1 MAGPRK
7 LTPKQARFVQEYPI
21 DLNAAQAAIRA
32 GYSAK
37 TARVIGHENLTKP
50 NIAAAIEKAKEV
62 RAQRTRLTSDMVVD
76 ELRKIAFANMA
87 DYMKSTPEGD
97 PCLDFS
103 RLTREQTAALAEVT
117 VEHFLDHRGEKAR
130 SVRRVKFKLHDKR
143 AALVDLGR
151 HLGIFVHKPDH
162 GQIEVAT
169 NLHELVI
176 ARIERIANSRRVRE
190 SKEADAAAEAAQRRV
205 RESKEADATA
215 EAEAEAAHLLKARA
229 AAAEAG
235 RPKSEPAPGSMEYQ
249 ALHPEW
255 RPEED

>member
-1 MAGPRK
+1 MAPMK
-7 LTPKQARFVQEYPI
+7 LTPKQARFVQKYLI

-37 TARVIGHENLTKP
+37 TARVIGHENLIKP
-50 NIAAAIEKAKEV
+50 DIAAAIEKAMAE
-62 RAQRTRLTSDMVVD
+62 RAERTRLTADWVID
-76 ELRKIAFANMA
+76 ELRKLAGANMA

-97 PCLDFS
+97 PYLDFS

-117 VEHFLDHRGEKAR
+117 VEDFLDHCGEEAR

-169 NLHELVI
+169 NLHELV
-176 ARIERIANSRRVRE
+176 
-190 SKEADAAAEAAQRRV
+190 
-205 RESKEADATA
+205 
-215 EAEAEAAHLLKARA
+215 
-229 AAAEAG
+229 
-235 RPKSEPAPGSMEYQ
+235 
-249 ALHPEW
+249 
-255 RPEED
+255 